1 MTSRARCLAVK
12 RAAAFLTAG
21 LLAFLG
27 SPSQARAAEVNVV
40 KALLFTCPVCR
51 TAESLDAS
59 IDAEARRL
67 GGSLVHAPLPVKG
80 DFSAYAYYALRGQGA
95 KTASE
100 VRLALYKGSQ
110 DRGLTFSSRLDVD
123 VWLQSDLAES
133 SLNLD
138 ALRGEVE
145 DPAVTQAVARAYRL
159 GIAAGVNH
167 TPTYIVLRNNQIFAS
182 IDPTSVTP
190 QNSLTAVRD
199 AVVAKLREA
208 AKD

>member
-1 MTSRARCLAVK
+1 MTSRAQWRTASGAV
-12 RAAAFLTAG
+12 ASLVAG
-21 LLAFLG
+21 LLVFFG
-27 SPSQARAAEVNVV
+27 SASQSSAAEVNVV

-95 KTASE
+95 KTATE

-133 SLNLD
+133 AISLD
-138 ALRGEVE
+138 ALRGDAE

-159 GIAAGVNH
+159 GVAAGVNH
-167 TPTYIVLRNNQIFAS
+167 TPTYIILRNNQIFAS